1 MMMCCVWLLL
11 LRFDYLKSRIT
22 SSPVGYPGG
31 SYPIQF
37 LLLALY
43 RMESDHG
50 SLAFEVLTSDKKH
63 GWIAMM
69 REWNATTTM
78 ECWSPTELVRRI
90 ICFDLKHLTWSS
102 VSRRFP
108 VLI

>member
-1 MMMCCVWLLL
+1 MLCVCCLSVYCC
-11 LRFDYLKSRIT
+11 RFEYLKSRIN

-43 RMESDHG
+43 RIESDHG
-50 SLAFEVLTSDKKH
+50 SLAFDVLTSDKKH

-69 REWNATTTM
+69 RDFNATTTM
-78 ECWSPTELVRRI
+78 ECWSPTELVR
-90 ICFDLKHLTWSS
+90 TNE
-102 VSRRFP
+102 RFNS
-108 VLI
+108 LRHT

>member
-1 MMMCCVWLLL
+1 MLSVCVCCLSVCVCCVSVYCCC
-11 LRFDYLKSRIT
+11 RFEYLKSRIN

-43 RMESDHG
+43 RIESDHG
-50 SLAFEVLTSDKKH
+50 SLAFDVLTSDKKH

-69 REWNATTTM
+69 RDFNATTTM
-78 ECWSPTELVRRI
+78 ECWSPTELVR
-90 ICFDLKHLTWSS
+90 TNE
-102 VSRRFP
+102 RFNS
-108 VLI
+108 LRHT